1 MDDIH
6 VKGGIYKNAGWVWL
20 YDKNSTV
27 VLKDFIYNNIDMKDN
42 DYLKDCSNIQLN
54 Y

>member
-1 MDDIH
+1 ML
-6 VKGGIYKNAGWVWL
+6 VGYGYMTK
-20 YDKNSTV
+20 TV